1 MSNGQYKYMQE
12 LALLDCCRPGA
23 GEMVPN
29 ELRASLAE
37 VRTPLEVTEWKKALR
52 THPDG
57 EFVHYL
63 LKGISQGFRI
73 GFKRELVRLNLA
85 KRNMASASAEPAAIE
100 AYLAKERAAGR
111 IAGPFEWEGV
121 AASSIHTS
129 RFGVIPKPHQPG
141 SSIHYLDDFLFVGP
155 LGTGECG
162 VSLQLAERICKRLG
176 VPLAVEKREGPAQV
190 LVFLGIILDSVRMEL
205 RLPEEKLQRMPAM
218 VEEWLPRRSCTKKEL
233 LSLIGHLQHA
243 ARIVKPGRPF
253 LRRMIDLSSSTQE
266 LHHHIR
272 LRGEFKSDLQW
283 WLLFMERWN
292 GVSMMSSLG
301 WATPEV
307 VLTSDASGHWGCG
320 AFLASGEWFQLRWR
334 GEWQEVHITAK
345 ELLPIVMACAM
356 WAGRW
361 RSKTVKC
368 LCDNA
373 AVVAIIRVR
382 TEQASPGDASDAY
395 NLSLFTA
402 RHNVAIIAEHLPGKE
417 NGAADALS
425 RGNLDLF
432 FRQVPTANKDPAAIP
447 QELLDVLVHQQPD
460 WTSATWRKQWAVIS
474 QWV

>member
-1 MSNGQYKYMQE
+1 MNDGVDPKLCSLSYVSIDAAAAMVLSLGQGAE
-12 LALLDCCRPGA
+12 LAKLDIASAYRI
-23 GEMVPN
+23 VP
-29 ELRASLAE
+29 
-37 VRTPLEVTEWKKALR
+37 V
-52 THPDG
+52 HPDDRP
-57 EFVHYL
+57 L
-63 LKGISQGFRI
+63 LGMKWKGS
-73 GFKRELVRLNLA
+73 LYVD
-85 KRNMASASAEPAAIE
+85 MALLFGLRSAPKIFTAVADG
-100 AYLAKERAAGR
+100 L
-111 IAGPFEWEGV
+111 EWILRDNG
-121 AASSIHTS
+121 
-129 RFGVIPKPHQPG
+129 GC
-141 SSIHYLDDFLFVGP
+141 SSIHYLDDFVFVRP
-155 LGTGECG
+155 LDTGECG
-162 VSLQLAERICKRLG
+162 ASLQLAEHICKRLG
-176 VPLAVEKREGPAQV
+176 VPLAVEKCEGPAQV

-205 RLPEEKLQRMPAM
+205 RLPEEKLQRMSAM
-218 VEEWLPRRSCTKKEL
+218 VEEWLPRWSCTKKEL

-253 LRRMIDLSSSTQE
+253 LRRTIDLSSSSQE

-283 WLLFMERWN
+283 WSLFMERWN
-292 GVSMMSSLG
+292 GVSMMSSLE

-320 AFLASGEWFQLRWR
+320 GFLASGEWFQLRWR

-356 WAGRW
+356 WTGRW
-361 RSKTVKC
+361 RSKMVKC

-373 AVVAIIRVR
+373 AVVAIIQSGRSKHPLVMHLMR
-382 TEQASPGDASDAY
+382 S
-395 NLSLFTA
+395 LCLFTA

-425 RGNLDLF
+425 RCNLDLF

-460 WTSATWRKQWAVIS
+460 WISATWRKQWAVIS
-474 QWV
+474 QCV

>member
-111 IAGPFEWEGV
+111 ITGPFEWEGV

-141 SSIHYLDDFLFVGP
+141 SSIHYLDDFLFADP

-162 VSLQLAERICKRLG
+162 VSLQLAERICTRLG

-205 RLPEEKLQRMPAM
+205 RLPEEKLQRMSSM

-233 LSLIGHLQHA
+233 LSLMGHLQHA

-272 LRGEFKSDLQW
+272 LRGEFK
-283 WLLFMERWN
+283 
-292 GVSMMSSLG
+292 
-301 WATPEV
+301 
-307 VLTSDASGHWGCG
+307 
-320 AFLASGEWFQLRWR
+320 
-334 GEWQEVHITAK
+334 
-345 ELLPIVMACAM
+345 
-356 WAGRW
+356 AGR
-361 RSKTVKC
+361 
-368 LCDNA
+368 
-373 AVVAIIRVR
+373 
-382 TEQASPGDASDAY
+382 P
-395 NLSLFTA
+395 
-402 RHNVAIIAEHLPGKE
+402 
-417 NGAADALS
+417 
-425 RGNLDLF
+425 
-432 FRQVPTANKDPAAIP
+432 
-447 QELLDVLVHQQPD
+447 
-460 WTSATWRKQWAVIS
+460 
-474 QWV
+474 